1 MKREIDPKAVSV
13 RLIQR
18 MKELDINGADIT
30 RATGATSAAITKWR
44 QGINAPTR
52 YILQLA
58 KLLQTTP
65 EWLLYG
71 TPSTKQEPPAQ
82 MAEKPRRTSDIGEFG
97 EYRLWS
103 NNDPLPEDEYYYAPF
118 YKDIAMMG
126 GAGSTEMEDYN
137 GFRLPFGKA
146 SLYRNGITPSNVS
159 CCTLTGDSMEPVI
172 PDGATIGIDQ
182 GETTIRDGK
191 IYAFRHDDVYRVK
204 RLYLLPGGKVRINS
218 FNQDEPAYRDEIVSL
233 AEIEIIGRVFNWS
246 VMAP

>member
-1 MKREIDPKAVSV
+1 MSLAENVRTLRERAGMT
-13 RLIQR
+13 QA
-18 MKELDINGADIT
+18 ELAE
-30 RATGATSAAITKWR
+30 
-44 QGINAPTR
+44 
-52 YILQLA
+52 
-58 KLLQTTP
+58 KLGKGQTTIQKIETGQTIRP
-65 EWLLYG
+65 RFLEEMAAVLGVSPHELQYG
-71 TPSTKQEPPAQ
+71 DTTKIEK
-82 MAEKPRRTSDIGEFG
+82 AESNAKDFG
-97 EYRLWS
+97 SFRLWS
-103 NNDPLPEDEYYYAPF
+103 GNDPLPEDEYYYAPF

>member
-1 MKREIDPKAVSV
+1 MKREIDPKAVST

-18 MKELDINGADIT
+18 MKELDISGADIT

-52 YILQLA
+52 YVLQLA

-65 EWLLYG
+65 EWLLCG
-71 TPSTKQEPPAQ
+71 IPSTKQELPAQ
-82 MAEKPRRTSDIGEFG
+82 MAEKPRRTSDFGELGEF
-97 EYRLWS
+97 RLWS
-103 NNDPLPEDEYYYAPF
+103 NNAPLPEDEYYYAPF

-126 GAGSTEMEDYN
+126 GAGSSEMEDYN
-137 GFRLPFGKA
+137 GFKLPFGKA
-146 SLYRNGITPSNVS
+146 TLRRNGITPENVA

-182 GETTIRDGK
+182 GETVIRDGK
-191 IYAFRHDDVYRVK
+191 IYAFRHDDVYRIK
-204 RLYLLPGGKVRINS
+204 RLYLVPGGKVRINS

-233 AEIEIIGRVFNWS
+233 EDIEIIGRVFNWS
-246 VMAP
+246 VMSP

>member
-1 MKREIDPKAVSV
+1 MSLAENVRTLRERAGMT
-13 RLIQR
+13 QA
-18 MKELDINGADIT
+18 ELAE
-30 RATGATSAAITKWR
+30 
-44 QGINAPTR
+44 
-52 YILQLA
+52 
-58 KLLQTTP
+58 KLGKGQTTIQKIETGQTIRP
-65 EWLLYG
+65 RFLEEMAAVLGVSPHELQYG
-71 TPSTKQEPPAQ
+71 DTTKIEK
-82 MAEKPRRTSDIGEFG
+82 AESNAKDFG
-97 EYRLWS
+97 SFRLWS
-103 NNDPLPEDEYYYAPF
+103 GNDPLPEDEYYYAPF

-218 FNQDEPAYRDEIVSL
+218 FNQDDPAYRDEIVSL

>member
-1 MKREIDPKAVSV
+1 MSLAENVRTLRERAGMT
-13 RLIQR
+13 QA
-18 MKELDINGADIT
+18 ELAE
-30 RATGATSAAITKWR
+30 
-44 QGINAPTR
+44 
-52 YILQLA
+52 
-58 KLLQTTP
+58 KLGKGQTTIQKIETGQTIRP
-65 EWLLYG
+65 RFLEEMAAVLGVSPHELQYG
-71 TPSTKQEPPAQ
+71 DTTKIEK
-82 MAEKPRRTSDIGEFG
+82 AESNAKDFG
-97 EYRLWS
+97 SFRLWS
-103 NNDPLPEDEYYYAPF
+103 GNDPLPEDEYYYAPF

-233 AEIEIIGRVFNWS
+233 AEIEIIGRGFNWS

>member
-1 MKREIDPKAVSV
+1 MSLAGNVRALRERAGMTQAELAEK
-13 RLIQR
+13 LGKGQTTIQKIETGQTTQPR
-18 MKELDINGADIT
+18 FLEELA
-30 RATGATSAAITKWR
+30 AALGATPYEL
-44 QGINAPTR
+44 QYGDVNAP
-52 YILQLA
+52 
-58 KLLQTTP
+58 
-65 EWLLYG
+65 
-71 TPSTKQEPPAQ
+71 
-82 MAEKPRRTSDIGEFG
+82 AEKIEPNAKDFG
-97 EYRLWS
+97 SFQLWS
-103 NNDPLPEDEYYYAPF
+103 SNDPLPEDEYYYAPF

-126 GAGSTEMEDYN
+126 GAGSYEMEDYN
-137 GFRLPFGKA
+137 GFKLPFGKA
-146 SLYRNGITPSNVS
+146 TLYRNGITPSNVS

-233 AEIEIIGRVFNWS
+233 EDIRIIGRVFNWS

>member
-1 MKREIDPKAVSV
+1 MSLAENVRTLRERAGMT
-13 RLIQR
+13 QA
-18 MKELDINGADIT
+18 ELAE
-30 RATGATSAAITKWR
+30 
-44 QGINAPTR
+44 
-52 YILQLA
+52 
-58 KLLQTTP
+58 KLGKGQTTIQKIETGQTIRP
-65 EWLLYG
+65 RFLEEMAAVLGVSPHELQYG
-71 TPSTKQEPPAQ
+71 DTTKIEK
-82 MAEKPRRTSDIGEFG
+82 AESNAKDFG
-97 EYRLWS
+97 SFRLWS

-137 GFRLPFGKA
+137 GFKLPFGKA

-182 GETTIRDGK
+182 GETTIRDRK

>member
-1 MKREIDPKAVSV
+1 MKREIDPKAVST

-71 TPSTKQEPPAQ
+71 TPAKSEQPTQVAGNPK
-82 MAEKPRRTSDIGEFG
+82 RTSDVSNFG
-97 EYRLWS
+97 TFRLWS
-103 NNDPLPEDEYYYAPF
+103 RNDPLPEDEYVHLPF
-118 YKDIAMMG
+118 RKEMEFKG
-126 GAGSTEMEDYN
+126 GDGVVELEDYN
-137 GFRLPFGKA
+137 GYTLPFAKA
-146 SLYRNGITPSNVS
+146 TLLRYNVDLETAF
-159 CCTLTGDSMEPVI
+159 CCTLTGDSMEPLI
-172 PDGATIGIDQ
+172 PDGATIGINP

-191 IYAFRHDDVYRVK
+191 IYAFRHDDLFRVK
-204 RLYLLPGGKVRINS
+204 RLYRHPGGMVRINS
-218 FNQDEPAYRDEIVSL
+218 FNPEYKDETVSLEEIV
-233 AEIEIIGRVFNWS
+233 IIGHIFNWS
-246 VMAP
+246 VMSP

>member
-1 MKREIDPKAVSV
+1 MSLAENVRTLRERAGMT
-13 RLIQR
+13 QA
-18 MKELDINGADIT
+18 ELAE
-30 RATGATSAAITKWR
+30 
-44 QGINAPTR
+44 
-52 YILQLA
+52 
-58 KLLQTTP
+58 KLGKGQTTIQKIETGQTIRP
-65 EWLLYG
+65 RFLEEMAAVLGVSPHELQYG
-71 TPSTKQEPPAQ
+71 DTTKIEK
-82 MAEKPRRTSDIGEFG
+82 AESNAKDFG
-97 EYRLWS
+97 SFRLWS
-103 NNDPLPEDEYYYAPF
+103 GNDPLPEDEYYYAPF

-172 PDGATIGIDQ
+172 PDGATIGSDQ